1 MPRRAA
7 PQAALWLLAAV
18 LLGTGAAALVAQRA
32 LADARAAFDTDS
44 RIAHRLLS
52 QRAAEHEA
60 VLATLALLQPPGG
73 DAREAR
79 LAALYPQVLAVARR
93 EAAAAWPRDGW
104 QAAEERSRTLRQ
116 PVLAEAQIEQGRYWL
131 LHAGVPASYALQIDL
146 QRLPPAAEWPLPA
159 GGATAALL
167 LYEGQRFVLQAAPDD
182 APASRGW
189 RFQAR
194 KTLAADS
201 QPFEL
206 VTTRAVGWS
215 ALPWARMAL
224 AAAVVIALLGALAAA
239 LRQRAARR
247 RAEELLRLGQLGR
260 LNQLGELAAGIA
272 HELNQPLTALIAQ
285 TQAARRL
292 LDDEPPQTTTAR
304 AAMDAAAAQARRAS
318 DVVGRLRR
326 LVERPDGGTP
336 QPLRLDDALRQ
347 VVDLLE
353 PQIRRV
359 GAEVSVQADAVNVCA
374 DPVALEQIVH
384 NLLVNALQALERGA
398 GARRLRLSV
407 RADGAQGLLRVADNG
422 PGIAAE
428 LLPRIFEPFVTTRD
442 GGLGL
447 GLPLCETLAS
457 GLGGSLTGCNNT
469 EGERGAVFELR
480 LPLAAATTSS

>member
-1 MPRRAA
+1 MPRHAA
-7 PQAALWLLAAV
+7 PQAAFWLLAAA

-73 DAREAR
+73 DARETR

-93 EAAAAWPRDGW
+93 EAVAAWPRDGW
-104 QAAEERSRTLRQ
+104 QAAETRSRTLRR

-131 LHAGVPASYALQIDL
+131 LHAGVPASYAVQIDL
-146 QRLPPAAEWPLPA
+146 RRLPPAAEWPLPA
-159 GGATAALL
+159 GGATAAVLL
-167 LYEGQRFVLQAAPDD
+167 HEGQRFVLQAAPDG
-182 APASRGW
+182 APSLRGW

-194 KTLAADS
+194 KPLAADS

-206 VTTRAVGWS
+206 VTTRNVGWS

-224 AAAVVIALLGALAAA
+224 AAAVAMALLAALAAA

-272 HELNQPLTALIAQ
+272 HELNQPLTALLAQ

-347 VVDLLE
+347 AVDLLQ

-359 GAEVSVQADAVNVCA
+359 GAEVGVQADAVRVRA
-374 DPVALEQIVH
+374 DPVAVEQIVH

-422 PGIAAE
+422 PGIAPE

-447 GLPLCETLAS
+447 GLSLCETLAS
-457 GLGGSLTGCNNT
+457 GLGGSLTGGNA

-480 LPLAAATTSS
+480 LPLAAATP

>member
-1 MPRRAA
+1 MRA
-7 PQAALWLLAAV
+7 PPAALWLLAAV

-93 EAAAAWPRDGW
+93 ETAAAWPRDGW
-104 QAAEERSRTLRQ
+104 QAAEERSRTLRR
-116 PVLAEAQIEQGRYWL
+116 PVLAEAQIAQGRYWL
-131 LHAGVPASYALQIDL
+131 LHAGVPASYAVQIDL
-146 QRLPPAAEWPLPA
+146 RRLPPAAEWPLPA
-159 GGATAALL
+159 GGATAAVLL
-167 LYEGQRFVLQAAPDD
+167 HEGRRFVLQAATE
-182 APASRGW
+182 SSSERGW
-189 RFQAR
+189 RFDAR
-194 KTLAADS
+194 KPLAADS

-206 VTTRAVGWS
+206 VTTRVVGWS

-224 AAAVVIALLGALAAA
+224 AAAVVMAMLAALAAA

-272 HELNQPLTALIAQ
+272 HELNQPLTALLAQ

-326 LVERPDGGTP
+326 LVERPDGGSP

-347 VVDLLE
+347 AVDLLE

-359 GAEVSVQADAVNVCA
+359 GAEIGVQADAVSVRA

-384 NLLVNALQALERGA
+384 NLLVNALQALERGAA

-422 PGIAAE
+422 PGIAPE
-428 LLPRIFEPFVTTRD
+428 LLPRIFEPFVTTRE

-447 GLPLCETLAS
+447 GLSLCETLAS
-457 GLGGSLTGCNNT
+457 GLGGSLTGRNA

-480 LPLAAATTSS
+480 LPLAAATPS